1 MLLGNCGRFW
11 GVKLMEID
19 KQLVFQVLRK
29 GEKNDGEGSSPPHFK
44 TVTSLFLTGD
54 GASVAA
60 VLLLVF
66 TEGFDKRN
74 TF

>member
-29 GEKNDGEGSSPPHFK
+29 EEKK
-44 TVTSLFLTGD
+44 TVVKVAPPPTSKL
-54 GASVAA
+54 
-60 VLLLVF
+60 
-66 TEGFDKRN
+66 
-74 TF
+74 

>member
-1 MLLGNCGRFW
+1 
-11 GVKLMEID
+11 MEID

-29 GEKNDGEGSSPPHFK
+29 EEKKTMVKVAPPPHFK
-44 TVTSLFLTGD
+44 TVTSPFLTGD